1 MCLQPQRKKHL
12 HKVFNKHNKKDQ
24 TGTKMSQHK
33 QRRSLLSLAVLLA
46 VNPLAAMA
54 AQQTAENTDRA
65 GIAESGLEVI
75 QVTAQK
81 RSENM
86 QQVPIAIT
94 AFSSDTIDKM
104 GLVNVNDLGR
114 ITPGLETNNATAT
127 QTTFNIRG
135 ISTNDFG
142 IGLDAAVAVYI
153 DGVYVGRR
161 GTSNMNFTDVERV
174 EVLKGPQGTLFG
186 RNSAAGAIHIITKAA
201 SSAPEGDFT
210 ATLGSH
216 GKTKMAFSGTTALTD
231 NLNGRLSVNRNQR
244 DGYLKV
250 KNQREKY
257 GDQYDWSAR
266 GSLEWALAN
275 GGDLIVRA
283 DYSKIDQQARPAVT
297 LNTAFG
303 SGDPFGEIE
312 YDFEGKETRN
322 AAGVS
327 AELNMDLAGMQF
339 TSITAYRGFDRGNAM
354 EDDGSAFAQAY
365 FVSNLIEDQH
375 QLSQELRLTQV
386 GDKLKWTLGANWFR
400 EEIDQITQATFNTI
414 TFDALAVVQQGLDPR
429 LVPKLPLGTGVA
441 GAYMTMGTAA
451 SRAAIATEIGRL
463 MRQGMTQAQAQAVV
477 GNTLINANLSQVMG
491 QHMEQ
496 FDNSGTTTSS
506 ALYFDGTYALT
517 DRLDLTLGGRYTF
530 DKKDFY
536 LSSVPRN
543 FFNVPYGN
551 VGSVPLAVAFIP
563 QQAEQDADWSK
574 FTPRLVLDYQWTDQL
589 MTYLSYAEGFK
600 AGGFNT
606 LGEAA
611 PVKEE
616 TVKNSEIGVKST
628 WLDNRLRIN
637 LSAYQYDYTN
647 LQQLELVG
655 PPGGVP
661 TYNLRNVDA
670 EGKGVE
676 LEISAQLHDDLRVSV
691 NYGHLQTEYTQ
702 WQYFAWENSGSK
714 VGEPISGMPEDQGSV
729 ALDYYVAGFAGQF
742 NWHLNYSYTGDRT
755 EGVSGPQLAVLPF
768 AQGSVKGLNNDA
780 QNSISG
786 FGLLNTRLS
795 WQSDNHPFSLAF
807 YVNNLLDKDYIIQT
821 GGQAMAVGSPIA
833 TPGLPRM
840 YGVEFGLRF

>member
-1 MCLQPQRKKHL
+1 MELTAKRL
-12 HKVFNKHNKKDQ
+12 
-24 TGTKMSQHK
+24 
-33 QRRSLLSLAVLLA
+33 SLLSVAVWLACSQPTA
-46 VNPLAAMA
+46 A
-54 AQQTAENTDRA
+54 AQTSNA
-65 GIAESGLEVI
+65 GASNEQPGLEVI

-86 QQVPIAIT
+86 QTVPIAIT
-94 AFSSDTIDKM
+94 AFSRDSIDKM

-127 QTTFNIRG
+127 QTIFNIRG
-135 ISTNDFG
+135 IATNDFG

-201 SSAPEGDFT
+201 SSAPEGQMK

-216 GKTKMAFSGTTALTD
+216 GKQKFEFSGSTALSDT
-231 NLNGRLSVNRNQR
+231 LNGRLSVNRNKR
-244 DGYLKV
+244 DGYLPV
-250 KNQREKY
+250 KNQKEKY

-283 DYSKIDQQARPAVT
+283 DHSKIDQQARPAVT

-303 SGDPFGEIE
+303 SGDPFGDIE
-312 YDFEGKETRN
+312 YDFEGRENRT
-322 AAGVS
+322 ASGLS
-327 AELNMDLAGMQF
+327 AELRLDIADLQF
-339 TSITAYRGFDRGNAM
+339 TSLTAYRTFERGNAM

-365 FVSNLIEDQH
+365 FVSNLLEDQN
-375 QLSQELRLTQV
+375 QLSQELRLTHN
-386 GDKLKWTLGANWFR
+386 GERLKWTLGATAYR

-429 LVPKLPLGTGVA
+429 LVPQIPLGTGVA

-463 MRQGMTQAQAQAVV
+463 MRQGMTLAQAQGVV
-477 GNTLINANLSQVMG
+477 GNTLINANLSRVMG
-491 QHMEQ
+491 KHLEQ
-496 FDNSGTTTSS
+496 FDNSGTTTST
-506 ALYFDGTYALT
+506 ALYFDGTYAVT

-543 FFNVPYGN
+543 FFTVPFGN
-551 VGSVPLAVAFIP
+551 VGEVPLAVAFMP
-563 QQAEQDADWSK
+563 QTADQAADWSK
-574 FTPRLVLDYQWTDQL
+574 FTPRVVLDYQWTDQL

-606 LGEAA
+606 LGEAPA
-611 PVKEE
+611 VKEE
-616 TVKNSEIGVKST
+616 TVKNSELGVKST
-628 WLDNRLRIN
+628 FLDNRLRLN
-637 LSAYQYDYTN
+637 LSVYQYDYTN

-655 PPGGVP
+655 PPGAVP

-670 EGKGVE
+670 EGKGYE
-676 LEISAQLHDDLRVSV
+676 LELMAQLSEDLRLSL
-691 NYGHLQTEYTQ
+691 NYGHLQTEYTN
-702 WQYFAWENSGSK
+702 WQYFGWEKTGSK
-714 VGEPISGMPEDQGSV
+714 IGQPISGMPEDQGSV
-729 ALDYYVAGFAGQF
+729 ALDYYFAGFSGQF

-755 EGVSGPQLAVLPF
+755 EGVDGPKLAVLPF
-768 AQGSVKGLNNDA
+768 VPGSVKGLNNDA
-780 QNSISG
+780 LNSISAY
-786 FGLLNTRLS
+786 GLMNTRLS
-795 WQSDNHPFSLAF
+795 WQSANHPFSLALF
-807 YVNNLLDKDYIIQT
+807 VNNLLDEQYIIQT

-840 YGVEFGLRF
+840 YGIEFGLTF